1 MVSAVALIKNKTGK
15 QTRPRRSS
23 VIDGERN
30 AEAEKERSARSCQGS
45 GSRSVPGRAR
55 GAQPTRSPRGSGAP
69 AKPVPRQ
76 PRVWPPPGTPGPA
89 VGPPPAQGLT
99 RDVSGSCRRG
109 PGKAR
114 CNRVERGSGPA
125 LEALRQAICLGLSS
139 PGSWG
144 IRGMGCCVLSL
155 MLMCRPAQLLGR
167 QKKLREPSATKSRRR
182 RAWVNRSS

>member
-76 PRVWPPPGTPGPA
+76 PRVWPSPLTPGPC
-89 VGPPPAQGLT
+89 
-99 RDVSGSCRRG
+99 CRT
-109 PGKAR
+109 P
-114 CNRVERGSGPA
+114 
-125 LEALRQAICLGLSS
+125 
-139 PGSWG
+139 
-144 IRGMGCCVLSL
+144 
-155 MLMCRPAQLLGR
+155 
-167 QKKLREPSATKSRRR
+167 PSAGTHAGRLGKLQTGAWRGALQPCGERFWPRAGGSATGHLSRIVKPGVLGDQR
-182 RAWVNRSS
+182 NGLLRSEPHANVPSCPAAGKTEETP